1 LQRSPIVSHLV
12 VRRIKSLTAV
22 GATPIQNDVVVDY
35 FKSFRRELRDFRRA
49 GMYVEYA
56 VALLALEVMVVVPRE
71 LKSCGLPWQVDG
83 GDGLLFAQKVQVT
96 VDRCQVQIRHLL
108 LSADKNLLG
117 QQGTPCVEQGTLNG
131 IALFGHAGHGVH
143 LKGSLGTLQLQTH
156 LR

>member
-1 LQRSPIVSHLV
+1 LRKHDQKFIAL
-12 VRRIKSLTAV
+12 LAAV
-22 GATPIQNDVVVDY
+22 GATAVKNDVVVDY

-96 VDRCQVQIRHLL
+96 VDRGQVEVRHLL
-108 LSADKNLLG
+108 LCADKNLLR
-117 QQGTPCVEQGTLNG
+117 QQGTCCVEQGTLDG
-131 IALFGHAGHGVH
+131 IALFGHAGHVFH
-143 LKGSLGTLQLQTH
+143 LKAMPSVLQLQTH